1 MLRCTEPAPSG
12 AVLTNTEGCGGLFA
26 QRVQAADASAS
37 GGISRGVPAT
47 PWPHSD
53 SAFRKALSD
62 RASILY
68 VAYFR
73 AGVGAAISGPA
84 ARAAFG
90 LRIALL

>member
-1 MLRCTEPAPSG
+1 MLRYTEPAPSG
-12 AVLTNTEGCGGLFA
+12 AVLTNTEGCGGPFA
-26 QRVQAADASAS
+26 KRVQAADASAWWHQP
-37 GGISRGVPAT
+37 RCFRNPVAAP
-47 PWPHSD
+47 D

-62 RASILY
+62 SASILY

-73 AGVGAAISGPA
+73 GGVGAAISGPA